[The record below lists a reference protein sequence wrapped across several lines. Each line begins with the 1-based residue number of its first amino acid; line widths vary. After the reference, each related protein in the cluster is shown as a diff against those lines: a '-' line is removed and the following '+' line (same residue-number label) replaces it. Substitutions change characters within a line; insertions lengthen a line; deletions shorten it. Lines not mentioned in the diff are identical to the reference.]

1 RVEAL
6 QEEVKKLQQQLK
18 KGAATDLQ
26 GAGDRLLAGAAE
38 VNGVKVLV
46 GEMPAGAGEQ
56 MRNQVGRLGQKAG
69 RAVLIIGWAEEGQGA
84 PLAGVTRAVE
94 KRVSAGNLVKEAAA
108 VVGGKGG
115 GRPDMAQAGG
125 KDPAKLG
132 EALARARTMA
142 LEALAK

>member
-1 RVEAL
+1 
-6 QEEVKKLQQQLK
+6 VKKLQQQLK

-46 GEMPAGAGEQ
+46 GEMPAGPVEQ
-56 MRNQVGRLGQKAG
+56 MRNQVDRLRQKAG
-69 RAVLIIGWAEEGQGA
+69 SAVVVVGWTEEGKVQL
-84 PLAGVTRAVE
+84 LAGVTRDVE
-94 KRVSAGNLVKEAAA
+94 KRVSAGSLVKEAAA